1 MSLVAMA
8 MTAQTTA
15 YAVYCAGSDAEND
28 PATLYFLAAETEPTG
43 TYNGQTITEV
53 WSGEAVTKSGY
64 YAPDWSSY
72 NRNITRVVFEESFK
86 AVKPTTCLRWFYGCA
101 KLATI
106 EGIANLN
113 TASVTTMSYMFYDC
127 SALTT
132 LNLSSFTTGS
142 VNDMNHMFY
151 GCSALESLDLSSFTT
166 GSVNDMNHMFY
177 GCSAL
182 ESLDLS
188 SFTTGSVN
196 NMSYMFRDCK
206 ALTTLDLS
214 SFTTGEVMSMAEM
227 FYNCKALKTLDL
239 SSFNTEA
246 VTDMNCMFS
255 GCSAL
260 ESLTLGSSFTAG
272 NVEFMSSMFEG
283 CKALTTLNL
292 NSFKTEKV
300 TRMSSMFAGCSA
312 LTTLD
317 LSNFTTEAV
326 TDMSSMF
333 NYCSALESLTLGSSF
348 TAEKVTN
355 MGSMFSRC
363 RALTT
368 LNLSSFKTG
377 EVITMN
383 SMFGD
388 CSALE
393 SLTLGSN
400 FTTGKVTD
408 MTSMFA
414 GCSALKT
421 LDLSSFSTS
430 KLEYYNNMFAG
441 CDALLSLDLRNAGL
455 GGLMAATNSGFAKRG
470 MVFYLSDVASTSGD
484 AFEENYVVKRD
495 VDFTSF
501 ARTFTGGKISTV
513 CLPFAVYAGNDFG
526 TFYEFKDCNDGKTV
540 KFTKLT
546 NGNTVANKA
555 YLFKPNET
563 AGDVKVIFETFSTA
577 IDGLPEL
584 TEGDANGLYGVYTKK
599 EFTPEEADRNIYYG
613 WSAGNFVSI
622 GAGATLSH
630 GRAYLKVTAPQG
642 GNAKDILKAIFDDET
657 TGISE
662 VNTTAAD
669 YNAPAYDLMGRR
681 VGAGYK
687 GIVIKNGKKVMPL

>member
-1 MSLVAMA
+1 MKKLFSTLLAAALVAGSAISANAAAGLYTYDESDGEYWNAAFEMLDKVA
-8 MTAQTTA
+8 PQFVLEDGTIAGYNDPSYTDATG
-15 YAVYCAGSDAEND
+15 AVYPADMARGWYEVILCNLGTKPVWFPAEVSGKAALVVRGDSTFTVKSENAKNAGAIACLVGNNCRAVELIDE
-28 PATLYFLAAETEPTG
+28 TG
-43 TYNGQTITEV
+43 TLTGEYENVTMTVDYYTI
-53 WSGEAVTKSGY
+53 
-64 YAPDWSSY
+64 PQ
-72 NRNITRVVFEESFK
+72 
-86 AVKPTTCLRWFYGCA
+86 
-101 KLATI
+101 
-106 EGIANLN
+106 
-113 TASVTTMSYMFYDC
+113 C
-127 SALTT
+127 S
-132 LNLSSFTTGS
+132 LSSDITVRLVS
-142 VNDMNHMFY
+142 Q
-151 GCSALESLDLSSFTT
+151 
-166 GSVNDMNHMFY
+166 
-177 GCSAL
+177 
-182 ESLDLS
+182 
-188 SFTTGSVN
+188 
-196 NMSYMFRDCK
+196 
-206 ALTTLDLS
+206 
-214 SFTTGEVMSMAEM
+214 
-227 FYNCKALKTLDL
+227 
-239 SSFNTEA
+239 
-246 VTDMNCMFS
+246 
-255 GCSAL
+255 
-260 ESLTLGSSFTAG
+260 TADI
-272 NVEFMSSMFEG
+272 
-283 CKALTTLNL
+283 AI
-292 NSFKTEKV
+292 
-300 TRMSSMFAGCSA
+300 A
-312 LTTLD
+312 D
-317 LSNFTTEAV
+317 
-326 TDMSSMF
+326 
-333 NYCSALESLTLGSSF
+333 
-348 TAEKVTN
+348 
-355 MGSMFSRC
+355 
-363 RALTT
+363 
-368 LNLSSFKTG
+368 
-377 EVITMN
+377 
-383 SMFGD
+383 
-388 CSALE
+388 
-393 SLTLGSN
+393 
-400 FTTGKVTD
+400 
-408 MTSMFA
+408 
-414 GCSALKT
+414 
-421 LDLSSFSTS
+421 
-430 KLEYYNNMFAG
+430 
-441 CDALLSLDLRNAGL
+441 DALLSLDLRNAGL